1 MSLGSADLKGT
12 FDVGQNS
19 ADLKATFDVG
29 QDSRDLFADLT
40 VRQEAS
46 QDLYAELVVRQSG
59 AEDLYAKFEL
69 QDSEDLFAEFI
80 VRQTGTADL
89 FAEVIIVQ
97 SGSVNLY
104 AKARITLHFSGKPA
118 NLFAK
123 LFVGVDAFEELYA
136 KFETQGVRDL
146 FAKFTVRHSAF
157 ADLFNQFRVIV
168 HFGEGWADLA
178 AEMLIVRFDSAD
190 LPAEFIIR
198 QSGSSELFSETIIR
212 HSASEEVFAEA
223 VIRHD
228 GSADL
233 KGIITI
239 RHDATADLKA
249 TVVIRHTG
257 TPLNLFAK
265 FIAVPNEDLFAKFT
279 IRHTTSRDLLG
290 FFYIRHPYWLWT
302 TRRYINGVVDL
313 SETLLG
319 DAKLEYVIEGVME
332 DIQGFLEANDLTYD
346 EWTNIITVPTLIR
359 RATTY
364 GTVAA
369 LYARNSRTFR
379 SRVIPTAAPITVTV
393 IGDDERAMQHWETKM
408 KDALGNYLAARQSI
422 RIWVSTADEEP
433 IFSMADIPATAED
446 DLEWHEWLQ
455 QRGA

>member
-29 QDSRDLFADLT
+29 QDSRDLFA
-40 VRQEAS
+40 
-46 QDLYAELVVRQSG
+46 
-59 AEDLYAKFEL
+59 
-69 QDSEDLFAEFI
+69 
-80 VRQTGTADL
+80 
-89 FAEVIIVQ
+89 EVIIVQ
-97 SGSVNLY
+97 SGSVDLY
-104 AKARITLHFSGKPA
+104 GKMRVTLHFSGKPA
-118 NLFAK
+118 NLFGK
-123 LFVGVDAFEELYA
+123 LFVGVDAFEELFA

-146 FAKFTVRHSAF
+146 FSKFTVRHSAY
-157 ADLFNQFRVIV
+157 ADLFSEFRVIV
-168 HFGEGWADLA
+168 HFGEGWADLK
-178 AEMLIVRFDSAD
+178 AEVLIVRFDSAD
-190 LPAEFIIR
+190 LPAELIVR
-198 QSGSSELFSETIIR
+198 QSGLAELKGILITRHSDFAELFAETVIR
-212 HSASEEVFAEA
+212 HSA
-223 VIRHD
+223 
-228 GSADL
+228 SADL
-233 KGIITI
+233 KGIFTV
-239 RHDATADLKA
+239 RHSATAELKGLMK
-249 TVVIRHTG
+249 IRHTG
-257 TPLNLFAK
+257 IPRDLFAQ
-265 FIAVPNEDLFAKFT
+265 FYAQPNEDLFCKFT
-279 IRHTTSRDLLG
+279 IRHSTSQDLQG
-290 FFYIRHPYWLWT
+290 DFYVRHPYWLWT

-313 SETLLG
+313 SESLLG

-422 RIWVSTADEEP
+422 RVWVSTADEEP
-433 IFSMADIPATAED
+433 IFSMADLPPSTED
-446 DLEWHEWLQ
+446 ETEWHEWLQ
-455 QRGA
+455 QRNV

>member
-19 ADLKATFDVG
+19 ADLKATFHVG
-29 QDSRDLFADLT
+29 QDSGNLF
-40 VRQEAS
+40 
-46 QDLYAELVVRQSG
+46 G
-59 AEDLYAKFEL
+59 KF
-69 QDSEDLFAEFI
+69 
-80 VRQTGTADL
+80 
-89 FAEVIIVQ
+89 IIIH
-97 SGSVNLY
+97 SASVNLY
-104 AKARITLHFSGKPA
+104 AKARVALHFSGKPA

-123 LFVGVDAFEELYA
+123 LFVGVDAFEDLYA

-157 ADLFNQFRVIV
+157 ADLFNQFRVMV
-168 HFGEGWADLA
+168 HFGEGWADLK
-178 AEMLIVRFDSAD
+178 AEFLPIRSASAD
-190 LPAEFIIR
+190 LPAELIIR
-198 QSGSSELFSETIIR
+198 NDGFAELKNILIIR
-212 HSASEEVFAEA
+212 NSDSAEVFAEA

-228 GSADL
+228 GSEDL
-233 KGIITI
+233 KGTFTVRNSDI
-239 RHDATADLKA
+239 AELKA
-249 TVVIRHTG
+249 LTVIRHTG
-257 TPLNLFAK
+257 IPRDLFAQ
-265 FIAVPNEDLFAKFT
+265 FYAQPNEDLFCKFT
-279 IRHTTSRDLLG
+279 IRHSTSQDLHGDL
-290 FFYIRHPYWLWT
+290 YVRHPYWLWT
-302 TRRYINGVVDL
+302 TRRYINGVVDV
-313 SETLLG
+313 SESLLG

-408 KDALGNYLAARQSI
+408 KDALGNYLTARQSI
-422 RIWVSTADEEP
+422 RVWVSTADEEP
-433 IFSMADIPATAED
+433 IFSMADIPPSYED
-446 DLEWHEWLQ
+446 EVEWHEWLQ